1 MAEAVN
7 AVRDMSNL
15 VLSIVI
21 YDLVIGS
28 ILGTTVFESLTII
41 NVSDLE
47 SVYGLAVIAIT
58 AFLVVG
64 GTIIGILWFWGY
76 AKVLLSKKGGLSDMN
91 A

>member
-1 MAEAVN
+1 MANAVG

-21 YDLVIGS
+21 YALVIGS
-28 ILGTTVFESLTII
+28 ILGTAVFASLTII
-41 NVSDLE
+41 NVSALE
-47 SVYGLAVIAIT
+47 STYGLAVIAIT

-64 GTIIGILWFWGY
+64 GTIIGILWFWSY
-76 AKVLLSKKGGLSDMN
+76 ARVLLSKKGGLGDMS